1 LPAKP
6 EPAEAAQL
14 GIAEDDRRRHVRI
27 ENGKNNPGPVG
38 KAHWVRIETE
48 ILPNGDEVACSS
60 SWSPPN
66 PFDGVSVDDL
76 KLVQKVVQTGAFRA
90 DSRSPDWLGWWMA
103 ENLPRLN
110 VKTRHRDQPPNKAEV
125 ARLNSILKTWLKNNA
140 LEIEPRHDDKRRERD
155 FFVVGRAAETLHTT
169 RSVDNDD
176 EQISL

>member
-1 LPAKP
+1 
-6 EPAEAAQL
+6 
-14 GIAEDDRRRHVRI
+14 
-27 ENGKNNPGPVG
+27 
-38 KAHWVRIETE
+38 
-48 ILPNGDEVACSS
+48 
-60 SWSPPN
+60 
-66 PFDGVSVDDL
+66 
-76 KLVQKVVQTGAFRA
+76 
-90 DSRSPDWLGWWMA
+90 MA